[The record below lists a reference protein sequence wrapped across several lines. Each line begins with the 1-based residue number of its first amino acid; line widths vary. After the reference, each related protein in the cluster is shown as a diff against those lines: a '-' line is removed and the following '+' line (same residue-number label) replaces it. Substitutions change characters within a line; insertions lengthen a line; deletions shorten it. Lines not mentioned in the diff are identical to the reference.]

1 MRLIESH
8 VTDWPVGTAF
18 EVQLL
23 IAVLNTFLIAAGM
36 VLLGLP
42 AVGFLSLIVLICS
55 FIPVAG
61 IVMSTIPMCLVALSE
76 YGVVKMIQVLAMVFW
91 VHAAESY
98 LIFPQLYSSKLKLHP
113 LLILVALYLT
123 EHLVGVQG
131 FFLAL
136 PVTVYATKVVM
147 GNADMDDDDDDDK
160 ASELPSRG
168 MGAEFTA

>member
-1 MRLIESH
+1 
-8 VTDWPVGTAF
+8 
-18 EVQLL
+18 
-23 IAVLNTFLIAAGM
+23 M

-61 IVMSTIPMCLVALSE
+61 IVMSTIPLCLVALSE
-76 YGVVKMIQVLAMVFW
+76 YGVVKMLQVLGMVFW

-113 LLILVALYLT
+113 LIILIALYLT

-136 PVTVYATKVVM
+136 PVTVYANQMIMGDTNVAVSTKL
-147 GNADMDDDDDDDK
+147 K
-160 ASELPSRG
+160 KP
-168 MGAEFTA
+168 AEPF

>member
-1 MRLIESH
+1 MTVSECSYHGNIATGQGGALYLQEVSPITITR
-8 VTDWPVGTAF
+8 TDFEHNQAVVG
-18 EVQLL
+18 
-23 IAVLNTFLIAAGM
+23 G
-36 VLLGLP
+36 G
-42 AVGFLSLIVLICS
+42 
-55 FIPVAG
+55 
-61 IVMSTIPMCLVALSE
+61 
-76 YGVVKMIQVLAMVFW
+76 
-91 VHAAESY
+91 
-98 LIFPQLYSSKLKLHP
+98 
-113 LLILVALYLT
+113 ALYLT